1 MRYKIPRSYYPIS
14 FLGSFLGLLLST
26 FALQAQQLYE
36 LSTQASSLLRK
47 SEEAQEA
54 LYSVAVQ
61 DIFDPSERYGY
72 ASERVLCPASVTKL
86 FTTAI
91 ALDVLGPDYSFVT
104 DLYLRGKVEQNILNG
119 DLIVVTHGDPS
130 IASKYFPNDST
141 RWIESVYLT
150 LQAQHIKEVRGNI
163 IIESASFDSIGVH
176 PLWDQEDRGE
186 YYATGVYAANIYDNW
201 IDLYYTTGRKSD
213 DFTFLGTNPP
223 DTGVEWRHQLSVNCN
238 KSGWGCRG
246 YGRDEKRTIKGTLP
260 CNRDRVTLKS
270 DLPNPPRY
278 MGAILKKRLIEYGI
292 FVEGQVQTLF
302 TPLND
307 RGKLAGKYYSPS
319 LKELC
324 REMNYRSLN
333 HYAEAILKTIA
344 IAPSD
349 STPASTKGAIEKALQ
364 VWKEGGLTFSP
375 QFRLYD
381 GSGLARANRTSASD
395 VTTLLNYVAL
405 GSIEQVDAFMQTLPQ
420 AGVEGTVK
428 NFMKESYLRL
438 FVKSGSMKGIQ
449 CYAGYLHYNGRT
461 YSVALLASEVKDRV
475 KVRLALQNYLE
486 TLFPTTLSL

>member
-223 DTGVEWRHQLSVNCN
+223 DTG
-238 KSGWGCRG
+238 
-246 YGRDEKRTIKGTLP
+246 
-260 CNRDRVTLKS
+260 
-270 DLPNPPRY
+270 
-278 MGAILKKRLIEYGI
+278 
-292 FVEGQVQTLF
+292 
-302 TPLND
+302 
-307 RGKLAGKYYSPS
+307 
-319 LKELC
+319 
-324 REMNYRSLN
+324 
-333 HYAEAILKTIA
+333 
-344 IAPSD
+344 
-349 STPASTKGAIEKALQ
+349 
-364 VWKEGGLTFSP
+364 
-375 QFRLYD
+375 
-381 GSGLARANRTSASD
+381 
-395 VTTLLNYVAL
+395 
-405 GSIEQVDAFMQTLPQ
+405 
-420 AGVEGTVK
+420 
-428 NFMKESYLRL
+428 
-438 FVKSGSMKGIQ
+438 
-449 CYAGYLHYNGRT
+449 
-461 YSVALLASEVKDRV
+461 
-475 KVRLALQNYLE
+475 
-486 TLFPTTLSL
+486 